1 LNTKSQLF
9 LDKFLAK
16 PFAYILNF
24 FVRFLGKILF
34 IDHNL
39 DRDFRTIAICK
50 FKGMGSIVQATP
62 MIDAL
67 RKKYPNAQIIFV
79 STVANKKIL
88 ETIKPINKIILLND
102 KGLFVFAYS
111 CTKALLSLIKIRPQ
125 VFIDLEIYSD
135 FSTLF
140 TLFTLSKN
148 RIGFYLRSSSFRMGI
163 YTHMMFFNSKLPIAN
178 VYLQIAKLLN
188 CDTQNS
194 ELYSFSEINSLPNY
208 ISSKYIVINPNAS
221 DLRLERR
228 WDSSNFVSLINNL
241 LNDFEDYEI
250 ILIGSKNEYEYTEN
264 INQIIANKRVINT
277 AGSTSLEELIAI
289 IKNATLM
296 ISNDTGPMHLA
307 FATNTPIVC
316 LFGPCSPEQY
326 GKSSKSYII
335 YKQVYCRPC
344 VHDFEV
350 APCNGNNVCMKLI
363 STQEV
368 YSLVKKLLNKQ
379 EDNIEKTSSQVI
391 YSIPNQSTLGIVN
404 RQNQNLLN

>member
-1 LNTKSQLF
+1 MNTKSQLF
-9 LDKFLAK
+9 LDKFVAK
-16 PFAYILNF
+16 PIAYILNF

-39 DRDFRTIAICK
+39 NKEFKTIAICK

-62 MIDAL
+62 LINSL
-67 RKKYPNAQIIFV
+67 RKKYPNAQLIFV
-79 STVANKKIL
+79 STIANKKIL
-88 ETIKPINKIILLND
+88 ETIKPIDKIILLND
-102 KGLFVFAYS
+102 SGFLRFVLS
-111 CTKALLSLIKIRPQ
+111 CTKSLFTLIKIRPQ
-125 VFIDLEIYSD
+125 VYIDLEIYSD
-135 FSTLF
+135 FSTIF

-163 YTHMMFFNSKLPIAN
+163 YTQMMFFNSKLPIAN

-188 CDTQNS
+188 CNTNNS
-194 ELYSFSEINSLPNY
+194 ELYNFNEINNLPTF
-208 ISSKYIVINPNAS
+208 ISSKYIVVNPNAS

-228 WDSSNFVSLINNL
+228 WDANNFATIINQL
-241 LNDFEDYEI
+241 LNDYYEYEI
-250 ILIGSKNEYEYTEN
+250 LLIGSKNEFEYTKKLHQK
-264 INQIIANKRVINT
+264 INNKRVINT
-277 AGSTSLEELIAI
+277 AGTTNLEELISI

-326 GKSSKSYII
+326 GKSINSYII
-335 YKQVYCRPC
+335 YKQVYCSPC

-363 STQEV
+363 STDEV
-368 YSLVKKLLNKQ
+368 YSLVSKLLNN
-379 EDNIEKTSSQVI
+379 EESIMEKATNQVI

-404 RQNQNLLN
+404 RRT

>member
-9 LDKFLAK
+9 LDKFVAK
-16 PFAYILNF
+16 PIAYILNF

-39 DRDFRTIAICK
+39 NKEFKTIAICK

-62 MIDAL
+62 LINSL
-67 RKKYPNAQIIFV
+67 RKKYPNAQLIFV
-79 STVANKKIL
+79 STIANKKIL
-88 ETIKPINKIILLND
+88 ETIKPIDKIILLND
-102 KGLFVFAYS
+102 SGFLRFVLS
-111 CTKALLSLIKIRPQ
+111 CTKSLFTLIKIRPQ
-125 VFIDLEIYSD
+125 VYIDLEIYSD
-135 FSTLF
+135 FSTIF

-163 YTHMMFFNSKLPIAN
+163 YTQMMFFNSKLPIAN

-188 CDTQNS
+188 CNTNNS
-194 ELYSFSEINSLPNY
+194 ELYNFNEINNLPTF
-208 ISSKYIVINPNAS
+208 ISSKYIVVNPNAS

-228 WDSSNFVSLINNL
+228 WDANNFATIINQL
-241 LNDFEDYEI
+241 LNDYYEYEI
-250 ILIGSKNEYEYTEN
+250 LLIGSKNEFEYTKKLHQK
-264 INQIIANKRVINT
+264 INNKRVINT
-277 AGSTSLEELIAI
+277 AGTTNLEELISI

-326 GKSSKSYII
+326 GKSINSYII
-335 YKQVYCRPC
+335 YKQVYCSPC

-363 STQEV
+363 STDEV
-368 YSLVKKLLNKQ
+368 YSLVSKLLNN
-379 EDNIEKTSSQVI
+379 EESIMEKATNQVI

-404 RQNQNLLN
+404 RRT